1 VNFSTCT
8 LREAREHLGKTQQ
21 EMADFLGISR
31 NYVTM
36 IEGGDKPFSDK
47 LRRKLLNFCKPLP
60 TVVSEK
66 KEPDYRVNGT
76 EQKSQTEGT
85 CPACAAKDKEIAWL
99 RSTITNLQ
107 ENFRAALAAVERK
120 NQP

>member
-1 VNFSTCT
+1 
-8 LREAREHLGKTQQ
+8 
-21 EMADFLGISR
+21 
-31 NYVTM
+31 M

-60 TVVSEK
+60 TGISEK
-66 KEPDYRVNGT
+66 KEPDYQVNGT
-76 EQKSQTEGT
+76 EQKSQTEGA
-85 CPACAAKDKEIAWL
+85 CPACAAKDKEIDWL